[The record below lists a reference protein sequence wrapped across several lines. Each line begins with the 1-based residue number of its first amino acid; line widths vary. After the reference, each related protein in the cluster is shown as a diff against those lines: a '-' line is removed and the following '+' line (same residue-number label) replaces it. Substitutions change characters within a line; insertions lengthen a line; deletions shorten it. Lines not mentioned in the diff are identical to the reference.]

1 MGLGCRLGGD
11 HITDR
16 LSFML
21 SHRSNKWAWSL
32 LGIIASMLV
41 GCEQAVPL
49 TPPTTATPP
58 APTVPL
64 VVDTATP
71 PPVADTAVP
80 TPPTAPTAALVD
92 PEWQIAFTGDLNR
105 DGRQDVVNYKLAT
118 VTPDPALGGTDQ
130 PLTLAVT
137 EALIVQED
145 AQGQLQTQA
154 SITAQGVQ
162 AADVMLLSAADFGE
176 AYPAA
181 FLMEVDPQA
190 EVVLSFIPLNA
201 DGMAYAQGFGLYWN
215 EGQLAYRLFAHGQPV
230 PPPDIPPG
238 STLPLT
244 PAAPA
249 LPPPSEMQAPDQ

>member
-1 MGLGCRLGGD
+1 
-11 HITDR
+11 
-16 LSFML
+16 ML
-21 SHRSNKWAWSL
+21 SHRPNKWAWSL
-32 LGIIASMLV
+32 LGIIASVLV
-41 GCEQAVPL
+41 GCGQAVQP
-49 TPPTTATPP
+49 TSPTTATPP

-64 VVDTATP
+64 VADTATS

-80 TPPTAPTAALVD
+80 SLVSVPTAAMVG

-105 DGRQDVVNYKLAT
+105 DGRQDVVACKPAT

-137 EALIVQED
+137 EVLIVQED
-145 AQGQLQTQA
+145 AQGQPQTQA
-154 SITAQGVQ
+154 SVTAQGVQ
-162 AADVMLLSAADFGE
+162 AADVTLLLAADFGE
-176 AYPAA
+176 VYPAA

-230 PPPDIPPG
+230 PPPDTPPG

-244 PAAPA
+244 LAAPG
-249 LPPPSEMQAPDQ
+249 LPPPSEMQAPD